1 MGSLDAR
8 LREQDPLLAE
18 LQEHVNLGHLSR
30 VTVQTTSVDGG
41 RTGEAGAKPAHVTV
55 SGLVS
60 RDVADVIVRVSQQW
74 KGRKVG
80 ATGVRID
87 AVDTAALVRV

>member
-1 MGSLDAR
+1 MEDAQR
-8 LREQDPLLAE
+8 LMVEQLLFTE
-18 LQEHVNLGHLSR
+18 LQEHVDPGHLSR

-41 RTGEAGAKPAHVTV
+41 KTGEDGTEPAQVTV
-55 SGLVS
+55 SGSALQ
-60 RDVADVIVRVSQQW
+60 DVADVIVRVTQQW

-80 ATGVRID
+80 VTSVRID